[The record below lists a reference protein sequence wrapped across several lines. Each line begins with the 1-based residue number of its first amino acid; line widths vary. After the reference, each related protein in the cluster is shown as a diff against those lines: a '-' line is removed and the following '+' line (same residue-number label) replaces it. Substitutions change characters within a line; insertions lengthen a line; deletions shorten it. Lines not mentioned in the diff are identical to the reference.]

1 MGCCVTRIGVLNE
14 FPYQEIEEFNK
25 LKIEIVQILNSK
37 EDMNYE
43 DNNQILELINK
54 INIKIA
60 RSEELLDNLKIKKRN
75 KSQTIKELIQ
85 GIKTDIKDL
94 EEYNKFLN
102 SQIKKNKNEI
112 NLKTTLKS
120 KQIEIITEEN
130 TLNNKDDDDIK
141 DNNIKLKSKKELN
154 GKPIYYKK
162 AIIKSKYNEIFNK
175 SKKYTKTENCSNS
188 IIYNRNKG
196 NIINNNFAKN
206 KTSIS
211 TINEDKNKINI
222 NIILENGNK
231 ITKIADVK
239 DKFIDI
245 INKLGEE
252 YDEYN
257 NIENIIILNGDD
269 DITNK
274 VKNGE
279 IISDFEF
286 KDNYNIKIKFKENK
300 KVQ

>member
-1 MGCCVTRIGVLNE
+1 MGCCVTRIGILNE
-14 FPYQEIEEFNK
+14 FPYEEIEDFNK

-60 RSEELLDNLKIKKRN
+60 KSEELLDNVKIKKRN

-85 GIKTDIKDL
+85 EVKTDIKDL

-112 NLKTTLKS
+112 NLKSTFKKEKEN

-141 DNNIKLKSKKELN
+141 DNNNKLKSKKELN

-162 AIIKSKYNEIFNK
+162 TIIKSKYSEIFKKN
-175 SKKYTKTENCSNS
+175 KKYTKTENCSNS

-196 NIINNNFAKN
+196 NIINNSFVKN

-211 TINEDKNKINI
+211 TINDDKNKINI
-222 NIILENGNK
+222 YFILEDGNK
-231 ITKIADVK
+231 ITKNIDIK
-239 DKFIDI
+239 DKFINLINIFLYFNFSKI
-245 INKLGEE
+245 IN
-252 YDEYN
+252 
-257 NIENIIILNGDD
+257 
-269 DITNK
+269 
-274 VKNGE
+274 
-279 IISDFEF
+279 
-286 KDNYNIKIKFKENK
+286 
-300 KVQ
+300 

>member
-1 MGCCVTRIGVLNE
+1 M
-14 FPYQEIEEFNK
+14 F
-25 LKIEIVQILNSK
+25 
-37 EDMNYE
+37 
-43 DNNQILELINK
+43 
-54 INIKIA
+54 
-60 RSEELLDNLKIKKRN
+60 
-75 KSQTIKELIQ
+75 
-85 GIKTDIKDL
+85 
-94 EEYNKFLN
+94 
-102 SQIKKNKNEI
+102 
-112 NLKTTLKS
+112 
-120 KQIEIITEEN
+120 
-130 TLNNKDDDDIK
+130 
-141 DNNIKLKSKKELN
+141 
-154 GKPIYYKK
+154 YKK
-162 AIIKSKYNEIFNK
+162 AIIKSKYSEIFNK
-175 SKKYTKTENCSNS
+175 NKKYTKTENISNSYS

-196 NIINNNFAKN
+196 NKINNNFVKN

-286 KDNYNIKIKFKENK
+286 KDNYFIQLKLKENK